1 MSLWFLVPFEL
12 FLPGYAWVLFS
23 GLDRRFSIAER
34 LALSFIISVSFTSLF
49 TAGLSLVTS
58 HYLSYSVGGSLG
70 LSLILLI
77 LSFRLGNLF
86 RRSLPKL
93 DRTMLPVIST
103 ACIYVVVLVSLFWS
117 SPFYPTAD
125 ADDPIT
131 HAQVVEGI
139 SNGLGRTLLL
149 HSNYAIGMHFV
160 SAVLARLLAVDS
172 LDAIRFLLSLVIVV
186 SVFLTYF
193 CARNLLGNRN
203 AANFTLIVAAFIIPV
218 DAIHFIKVG
227 TFPNIL
233 SDALVVAML
242 WLIVSYTT
250 EPSRALGLTL
260 TFLALAGLFVHSTY
274 LIFLGA
280 LWVALP
286 VFFVSYRRYFKN
298 YLKSLLFMT
307 AGLFCLFVLVGS
319 FLSASLGRIFTGYVA
334 SSFSPTPLP
343 LVLQVLV
350 WNYLAL
356 ASPLATLAIIA
367 AIIFVLAKQRKAMW
381 PIFVCIWF
389 GLLLVAAIISPQDWR
404 FVLLSMVPASF
415 LLGDLLGS
423 LRELS
428 SLSARGNRSRARRM
442 LIPILLCVLILSG
455 SFVSLVLPRVFDPST
470 RVREEA
476 IFASLSW
483 LKQNSDGQSVASVEL
498 PLDYRY
504 LTTLTGIAY
513 AGDFN
518 ESANSMVAQAGGG
531 RFVYVAVAIQGTQF
545 PTFELSSMVVEKYQ
559 NSVVA
564 IFLIPA

>member
-1 MSLWFLVPFEL
+1 
-12 FLPGYAWVLFS
+12 
-23 GLDRRFSIAER
+23 
-34 LALSFIISVSFTSLF
+34 
-49 TAGLSLVTS
+49 
-58 HYLSYSVGGSLG
+58 
-70 LSLILLI
+70 
-77 LSFRLGNLF
+77 
-86 RRSLPKL
+86 
-93 DRTMLPVIST
+93 MLPVIAT
-103 ACIYVVVLVSLFWS
+103 ACIYVVILVSFLWS

-172 LDAIRFLLSLVIVV
+172 LDAIRFLLSMVIVV

-203 AANFTLIVAAFIIPV
+203 AANLTLIVAAFIIPA

-242 WLIVSYTT
+242 WLIVSYTR

-260 TFLALAGLFVHSTY
+260 TFLALAGLFVHSTF
-274 LIFLGA
+274 LMFLGA

-286 VFFVSYRRYFKN
+286 VFLVSYRRYFKN
-298 YLKSLLFMT
+298 YLKSVLFMT
-307 AGLFCLFVLVGS
+307 AGLFCLFVLLGS

-334 SSFSPTPLP
+334 SSFSPTPVP
-343 LVLQVLV
+343 LILQVLV

-356 ASPLATLAIIA
+356 ASPLATLSIIA
-367 AIIFVLAKQRKAMW
+367 AFVFVLVKQRKAMW
-381 PIFVCIWF
+381 PIFACIWF
-389 GLLLVAAIISPQDWR
+389 CLLLVAAIISLQSWR
-404 FVLLSMVPASF
+404 FILLSMVPASF
-415 LLGDLLGS
+415 LLGGSLGF

-428 SLSARGNRSRARRM
+428 SPSARGVRSIARRM
-442 LIPILLCVLILSG
+442 LLPILLCVLILSS
-455 SFVSLVLPRVFDPST
+455 SFVGLLPRVFNPSS
-470 RVREEA
+470 RIREEA
-476 IFASLSW
+476 IFASMSW
-483 LKQNSDGQSVASVEL
+483 LKQNGDGQSVASVEL
-498 PLDYRY
+498 SLDYRY

-518 ESANSMVAQAGGG
+518 ESANSMVAQAGGA
-531 RFVYVAVAIQGTQF
+531 RFEYVAVAVQGTQF
-545 PTFELSSMVVEKYQ
+545 PTFESSSMVVEKYQ

-564 IFLIPA
+564 IFFILA

>member
-1 MSLWFLVPFEL
+1 MSLWFVVPFEL
-12 FLPGYAWVLFS
+12 FLPGYAWVLSS
-23 GLDRRFSIAER
+23 GLDKRFGIAER
-34 LALSFIISVSFTSLF
+34 LALSFIISVSFTILS
-49 TAGLSLVTS
+49 TAGLSLVTYD
-58 HYLSYSVGGSLG
+58 YLSYSVGGSLG

-77 LSFRLGNLF
+77 LSFRHGNLF

-93 DRTMLPVIST
+93 DRTMLPVFAT
-103 ACIYVVVLVSLFWS
+103 ACIYLVILASLSWS

-125 ADDPIT
+125 ADDPII
-131 HAQVVEGI
+131 HAEVVEGI

-149 HSNYAIGMHFV
+149 HSNVAIGMHFV

-203 AANFTLIVAAFIIPV
+203 AANLTLIVAAFIIPA
-218 DAIHFIKVG
+218 DTIHFIRVG

-233 SDALVVAML
+233 SDAIVVAML
-242 WLIVSYTT
+242 WLIVSYTR

-260 TFLALAGLFVHSTY
+260 TSLALTGVFVHST
-274 LIFLGA
+274 FLMFLA
-280 LWVALP
+280 VLWVALP
-286 VFFVSYRRYFKN
+286 VFLVFYRRYFTN
-298 YLKSLLFMT
+298 YLKSLLFT
-307 AGLFCLFVLVGS
+307 SAGLFCIFVLLGS

-334 SSFSPTPLP
+334 SSFSPTPVP
-343 LVLQVLV
+343 LLVQVLV

-356 ASPLATLAIIA
+356 ASPLATLSIIA
-367 AIIFVLAKQRKAMW
+367 AIVFVLVKQRKAVW

-389 GLLLVAAIISPQDWR
+389 GLLLAAAIISPQGWR
-404 FVLLSMVPASF
+404 FILLSMVPASF
-415 LLGDLLGS
+415 LLGDSLGF

-428 SLSARGNRSRARRM
+428 SLSSHRNRSRARRM
-442 LIPILLCVLILSG
+442 LLPILLCGLILLG
-455 SFVSLVLPRVFDPST
+455 SFVGLLPRVFDPSS
-470 RVREEA
+470 RIREEA
-476 IFASLSW
+476 VVDSMSW
-483 LKQNSDGQSVASVEL
+483 LKQNGDGQSVASVEL

-518 ESANSMVAQAGGG
+518 ESANSLVAQAGGA
-531 RFVYVAVAIQGTQF
+531 RFGYVAVAVQGTQY
-545 PTFELSSMVVEKYQ
+545 PTFESSSMVVEKYQ

-564 IFLIPA
+564 IFFIPP

>member
-12 FLPGYAWVLFS
+12 FLPGYAWILFS
-23 GLDRRFSIAER
+23 ELNSRFGVAER
-34 LALSFIISVSFTSLF
+34 LAISFIISVSFTSLF

-77 LSFRLGNLF
+77 LSFRHGNLF
-86 RRSLPKL
+86 RRSLPKF
-93 DRTMLPVIST
+93 DRTMLSVIAT
-103 ACIYVVVLVSLFWS
+103 ACIYIVVLVSLFWS

-149 HSNYAIGMHFV
+149 QSNFAIGMHFV
-160 SAVLARLLAVDS
+160 SAVMARLLAVDS
-172 LDAIRFLLSLVIVV
+172 LDAIRFLLSVVIVV

-193 CARNLLGNRN
+193 CARSLLGNRI
-203 AANFTLIVAAFIIPV
+203 AANLTLIVAAFIIPA

-242 WLIVSYTT
+242 WLIASYTR

-260 TFLALAGLFVHSTY
+260 TFLGLAGLFVHSTF
-274 LIFLGA
+274 LMFLGA
-280 LWVALP
+280 LWLALP
-286 VFFVSYRRYFKN
+286 AFLVSYRRYFKN
-298 YLKSLLFMT
+298 YLKSLFFTT
-307 AGLFCLFVLVGS
+307 AGLFCLFVLLGS
-319 FLSASLGRIFTGYVA
+319 FVSASLGRIFTGYVEA
-334 SSFSPTPLP
+334 SFSPTPLP
-343 LVLQVLV
+343 LTLQILV

-356 ASPLATLAIIA
+356 ASPLATLSIIA
-367 AIIFVLAKQRKAMW
+367 AIVFVLAKQRNAIW
-381 PIFVCIWF
+381 PVFACMWF
-389 GLLLVAAIISPQDWR
+389 GLLVVAAIISDQGWR
-404 FVLLSMVPASF
+404 FILLSMVPASF
-415 LLGDLLGS
+415 LLGSSLGS
-423 LRELS
+423 LGELS
-428 SLSARGNRSRARRM
+428 ALRARRNWSTARRM
-442 LIPILLCVLILSG
+442 LLPILLFGLILSG
-455 SFVSLVLPRVFDPST
+455 SFVGLLPRAFDPSS
-470 RVREEA
+470 RVKEEA
-476 IFASLSW
+476 VVNSMWW
-483 LKQNSDGQSVASVEL
+483 LKQNGDGRSVASVEL